1 MSIKDFYRGDTKKY
15 RLKVRDKKT
24 GDPIS
29 VDGGELFF
37 TLKQSKTDDDVNAIL
52 QKSTTGSETDPTNP
66 TGEVEMILSSSEA
79 DVTPGSYYYD
89 FQFVSSSGE
98 VYTLL
103 SDKVKV
109 LADITRSTS

>member
-24 GDPIS
+24 GNPIS
-29 VDGGELFF
+29 VDGGQLFF
-37 TLKQSKTDDDVNAIL
+37 TLKQSKTDSDEDAIL
-52 QKSTTGSETDPTNP
+52 QESTTGSEADPSDP
-66 TGEVEMILSSSEA
+66 IGEIEMTLSSSETN
-79 DVTPGSYYYD
+79 VTPGSYYYD

-103 SDKVKV
+103 ADKVKV
-109 LADITRSTS
+109 LVDITRSTT